1 MDPCAAGSV
10 ETTDLYH
17 SFSAST
23 HDRPC
28 QCTMQPT
35 SRTDGQFNFE
45 YLYFVY
51 PIGSQGPLSNTVT
64 LKSVKTEKT
73 LNKTSL
79 VTCASLSEL
88 STEDPTL
95 ELDLRFSGTEC
106 TSGGLVWF
114 HFRECL

>member
-1 MDPCAAGSV
+1 MDPCAARSV

-23 HDRPC
+23 DDRQC
-28 QCTMQPT
+28 QCTMKPT

-45 YLYFVY
+45 YLYFAY
-51 PIGSQGPLSNTVT
+51 PVCSQGPLSNTVT
-64 LKSVKTEKT
+64 FKSGKTEKT

-79 VTCASLSEL
+79 VTRASLSEL
-88 STEDPTL
+88 SIEDPTL
-95 ELDLRFSGTEC
+95 ELNLRFFGTAC
-106 TSGGLVWF
+106 TSEGLVWF